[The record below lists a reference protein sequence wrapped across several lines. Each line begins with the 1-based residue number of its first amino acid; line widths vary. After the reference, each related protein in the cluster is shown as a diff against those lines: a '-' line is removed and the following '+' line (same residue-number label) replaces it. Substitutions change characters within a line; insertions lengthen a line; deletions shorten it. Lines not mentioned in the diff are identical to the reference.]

1 VTLKNEEGCEVIQV
15 CNGPESLSETAARL
29 FVKRS
34 RHAVQVQNQ
43 FSVVLAGGRT
53 PERTYQILS
62 RPPFRDQVP
71 WAKAH
76 VFWSD
81 ERCVPP
87 DDPQSNA
94 YMAHQALL
102 DHVPIPPDQIHPIC
116 GQNPRQAAEE
126 YEDLLRDF
134 FAGRSPR
141 FDFILLGLGE
151 NGHTASIFPGTQ
163 AVEEQE
169 HWVIAV
175 YVAEQAM
182 WRITMTPL
190 LINQAAMVAF
200 LVAGTA
206 KTRVLQRALDG
217 PFEPHDLPAQLI
229 QPVSGD
235 LDWIVDEAAYR
246 ELIKTKIDNRSR
258 SGRLPRS
265 R

>member
-1 VTLKNEEGCEVIQV
+1 MIQV
-15 CNGPESLSETAARL
+15 CTGPESLSETAARL

-34 RHAVQVQNQ
+34 RRAVQVQNQ
-43 FSVVLAGGRT
+43 FSVALAGGHT

-62 RPPFRDQVP
+62 QPPFRDQVP

-87 DDPQSNA
+87 DNPHSNA
-94 YMAHQALL
+94 RMAHQALL
-102 DHVPIPPDQIHPIC
+102 DHVPIPPDQIHPIRR
-116 GQNPRQAAEE
+116 GRNPRQAAEE
-126 YEDLLRDF
+126 YERLLRSF
-134 FAGRSPR
+134 FAGKLPC

-169 HWVIAV
+169 RWVIAV

-206 KTRVLQRALDG
+206 KARVLQRVLDG

-229 QPVSGD
+229 QPVSGN
-235 LDWIVDEAAYR
+235 LDWIVDEQAYQ
-246 ELIKTKIDNRSR
+246 ELIKKTMDDRSR
-258 SGRLPRS
+258 SEGGSHDPAR
-265 R
+265 